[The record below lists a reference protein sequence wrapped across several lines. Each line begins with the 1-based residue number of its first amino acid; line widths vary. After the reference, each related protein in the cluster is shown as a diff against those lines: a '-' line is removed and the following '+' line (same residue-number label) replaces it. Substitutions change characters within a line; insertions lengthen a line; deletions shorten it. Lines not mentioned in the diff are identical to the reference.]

1 MVGRVVFSSSGGPQL
16 RMEAAEMASLRELS
30 RTVARTDTWGCQ
42 RQRASRVCLTTNSDG
57 SHTAQCRRQWT
68 AHDHAVEMGSWAVPG
83 LWSAVVLEVI
93 WTWGEEGGRA
103 EGRL

>member
-1 MVGRVVFSSSGGPQL
+1 MPEAKGQQSLPDNKQQRKSHSPVQKAVDGP
-16 RMEAAEMASLRELS
+16 
-30 RTVARTDTWGCQ
+30 
-42 RQRASRVCLTTNSDG
+42 
-57 SHTAQCRRQWT
+57 
-68 AHDHAVEMGSWAVPG
+68 DHAVEMGSWAVPG